1 VKKANE
7 YREHAQECL
16 SLARKAQTEEQ
27 RDQFLNMAQTWESLA
42 HQRELIVRE
51 KKELDVFES
60 QTPLPLLNPSV
71 RSSARPNGGK

>member
-1 VKKANE
+1 MKKAAE

-16 SLARKAQTEEQ
+16 SLARKAQTDEQ

-51 KKELDVFES
+51 TQELDIFEN
-60 QTPLPLLNPSV
+60 QTPLGGLPRTAG
-71 RSSARPNGGK
+71 RSAGLAEK

>member
-1 VKKANE
+1 MKKANE

-51 KKELDVFES
+51 TEELDIFES
-60 QTPLPLLNPSV
+60 QTLPAGLPRTAGRAAPLNQ
-71 RSSARPNGGK
+71 K